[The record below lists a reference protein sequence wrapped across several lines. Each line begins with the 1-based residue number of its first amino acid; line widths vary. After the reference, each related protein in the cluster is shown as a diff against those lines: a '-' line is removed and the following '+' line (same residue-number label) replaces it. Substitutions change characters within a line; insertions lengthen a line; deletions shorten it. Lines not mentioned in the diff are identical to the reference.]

1 MSKGPSRGSRRS
13 PWKERIGPSRD
24 VAGRPA
30 PGLGGRAP
38 QENTIVIV
46 CAGDGAATTEN
57 EPPDGLG
64 SCDGE
69 VELIV

>member
-1 MSKGPSRGSRRS
+1 MSEGPTRGSRRS
-13 PWKERIGPSRD
+13 PRKETIGPSRD
-24 VAGRPA
+24 VACRPA
-30 PGLGGRAP
+30 PWSGDRAR

-57 EPPDGLG
+57 DPPDGLG
-64 SCDGE
+64 NCDGE